1 MTKYSLIVLFFVCFH
16 SLSSQIALRG
26 GLNYSKVNVDGEG
39 VAFGPDSKIGYHLGL
54 QGAISLGG
62 LNLRPALLFH
72 VKGGK
77 EADNGSLGN
86 TNLKYLELPLNLSV
100 NIGVEKLRLILEA
113 GPYFG
118 YLLDT
123 SSGFVDNIGDRLNKS
138 DWGVNFGA
146 VIELSGFAF
155 GANYSNSLISIARV
169 DDQLAQAFK
178 TTNGNLSLF
187 GYMKF

>member
-1 MTKYSLIVLFFVCFH
+1 MNKYTLVLLFSLCFQVLNGQ
-16 SLSSQIALRG
+16 LALRG
-26 GLNYSKVNVDGEG
+26 GLNYSRVNVDAGG
-39 VAFGPDSKIGYHLGL
+39 VDFGADSKIGYHLGL
-54 QGAISLGG
+54 QGAISIGG
-62 LNLRPALLFH
+62 LNLRPAVLYH

-77 EADNGSLGN
+77 EEDNGSLGN
-86 TNLKYLELPLNLSV
+86 TNLKYLEFPLNLAIK
-100 NIGVEKLRLILEA
+100 IGVEKLALILEA

-123 SSGFVDNIGDRLNKS
+123 SSGFIDDIDGRLNKS
-138 DWGVNFGA
+138 DWGINFGA

-169 DDQLAQAFK
+169 DNQVSGAFK